1 VFGVFAISAIVV
13 IGWQIG
19 PSSGLSAGALIGFVF
34 LTYRFLEPVAE
45 LSEVIDQTQ
54 TAVAG
59 LRRVLGVL
67 SIPETPPPTS
77 DPIALPSGPLDIC
90 FDHVC
95 FSYRPRRG
103 EGESSGPAVDDVELC
118 IPHGTSVAVVGSTGS
133 GKTTLGRLLARFIDP
148 SEGTITLAGVP
159 LTRVAND
166 ELRKRLV
173 VVPQEPFLFE
183 GTIADN
189 VRFGRP
195 NATESDIERAF
206 VDLDLETWLHGLDA
220 GVATRVGPRG
230 SRLSA
235 GERQLVALVR
245 AAIVDPDILVL
256 DEATSSVDAVTEVG
270 LQRALDRL
278 ATGRTIVAI
287 AHRLSTAERADRVL
301 VMKDAR
307 VIQDG
312 AHAELVSQDGE
323 YCDLYDAWRRS
334 TDSNAGQ

>member
-1 VFGVFAISAIVV
+1 
-13 IGWQIG
+13 
-19 PSSGLSAGALIGFVF
+19 
-34 LTYRFLEPVAE
+34 
-45 LSEVIDQTQ
+45 
-54 TAVAG
+54 
-59 LRRVLGVL
+59 
-67 SIPETPPPTS
+67 
-77 DPIALPSGPLDIC
+77 
-90 FDHVC
+90 
-95 FSYRPRRG
+95 
-103 EGESSGPAVDDVELC
+103 VELC
-118 IPHGTSVAVVGSTGS
+118 IPHGTSVALVGSTGS

-148 SEGTITLAGVP
+148 SEGMITLAGVP

-195 NATESDIERAF
+195 NATEVDIERAF
-206 VDLDLETWLHGLDA
+206 VDLDLETWLSGLEA

-301 VMKDAR
+301 VMNDAR
-307 VIQDG
+307 LIQDG

-323 YCDLYDAWRRS
+323 YRDLYDAWRRS